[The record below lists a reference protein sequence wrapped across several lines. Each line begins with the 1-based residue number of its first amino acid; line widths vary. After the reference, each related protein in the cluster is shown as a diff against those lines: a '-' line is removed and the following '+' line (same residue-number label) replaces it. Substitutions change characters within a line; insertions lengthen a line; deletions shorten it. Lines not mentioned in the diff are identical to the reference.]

1 MLKKKKDSLA
11 WVSKGSYMHVDLK
24 FYHWKSTSLVMNF
37 FKIYVIVSFVS
48 KKAFIVPIY
57 ENFYFNFV
65 QSS

>member
-1 MLKKKKDSLA
+1 
-11 WVSKGSYMHVDLK
+11 MHADLK

-48 KKAFIVPIY
+48 KKAFTVPIY